1 MICGAAAKENV
12 AWMVFPLAPLTL
24 AVNWIVGVVRTTVTS
39 ESLEKNVPVRF
50 NVTVITPPGPVS
62 VWLGSESPT
71 EMESYV
77 SRTITEQDL
86 LTVSRSAVPPALS
99 QKFAATMPSVGF
111 FTAWTVSVLLKIV
124 VCGLYAYPATSLGV
138 IVGNKV

>member
-1 MICGAAAKENV
+1 MICGAAAKENA

-39 ESLEKNVPVRF
+39 ESFEESVPVRF
-50 NVTVITPPGPVS
+50 NVTVINPPGPVS

-71 EMESYV
+71 EMELYV
-77 SRTITEQDL
+77 SLVITAQDL
-86 LTVSRSAVPPALS
+86 LTVRRSIMPPALF

-111 FTAWTVSVLLKIV
+111 FTAWTASVLLKIV
-124 VCGLYAYPATSLGV
+124 VCGL
-138 IVGNKV
+138 